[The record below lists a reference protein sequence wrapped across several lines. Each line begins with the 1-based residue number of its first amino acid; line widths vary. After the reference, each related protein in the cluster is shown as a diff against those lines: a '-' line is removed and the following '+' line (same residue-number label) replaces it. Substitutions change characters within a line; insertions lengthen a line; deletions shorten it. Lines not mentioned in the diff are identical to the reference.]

1 MRRFFLFILL
11 TILFT
16 WVPDELFSQVT
27 GVVVDA
33 KTRQPLE
40 VVNVYYEGKNVGEQT
55 DENGRFVIR
64 EEDEWNELTISTMG
78 YKTQVVKLK
87 PGQKKNLRIR
97 LQPDPRMINEVT
109 VSAKKTKYSRKNNPA
124 VELMRK
130 VIAAKKFNSLEAH
143 DYYFYTKYEKL
154 TFSVNEFSDKFF
166 EEGDFKQLAF
176 LKDHA
181 EVCEQTG
188 KTILPLTVDEVVSD
202 NFYRKHPET
211 KKQLIK
217 GEVSKGVN
225 ELFNTGEIITT
236 TLKDVFT
243 DVDIYENE
251 CRLLQY
257 PFKSPIAD
265 NAISFYRYYLMDTLF
280 VEGDKVVEV
289 GFTPNNQQDFGFSGS
304 VFVMLD
310 STWQVRR
317 VELNIPRRSDVNFV
331 ENMVIMQDYE
341 TLPSGERVVTVNDM
355 LIELKLM
362 KWVSKFQVQKTVRY
376 TDFSFEPIAPKIFK
390 RIKGTTFKD
399 PDANMKEDDF
409 WNQYRMV
416 ELTESESKMDTFIKR
431 IENIKGFKYFIFV
444 FKALVE
450 NFVET
455 SDSLATNKVD
465 IGPVNTMISQ
475 NNYDK
480 LRLRISA
487 LTTANLHEHIFAS
500 GYLAYG
506 TKYDNFY
513 GKANLTYSFNKK
525 AYLPRE
531 FPQNNLSVYY
541 MNDIT
546 TPFDKYIHTDKDNMF
561 LSIHASDV
569 NHLMHTREWGVT
581 YDKEWYSGMK
591 AMLSLT
597 STINKP
603 VEALF
608 YQRVATGPK
617 PDMPVNDKSYWVKD
631 IHSTELKVAFSY
643 EPGATYI
650 NTKQRRLKVNFDA
663 PIFYVSHTFGLNNV
677 FGGDYDYNLTE
688 ASIYKRF
695 WVGSWG
701 KIDTYVKGGIQWQVV
716 PFPFLIHPAANQSYI
731 VEDQTFSLISNYE
744 FLNDRYLSAM
754 FSWDLN
760 GKIFNRIPLL
770 KKLKWREYIGLNML
784 WGQLTDKNNPYKSGD
799 PKLFYFPGHFEND
812 GSYVASTHV
821 MDPKTPYFELVL
833 GVHNIFKLLHVEYVR
848 RLTYLNHPRTHRNGI
863 RFMVRMTF

>member
-1 MRRFFLFILL
+1 MRQHLISIISILL
-11 TILFT
+11 LTLIP
-16 WVPDELFSQVT
+16 VKVFSQVT
-27 GVVVDA
+27 GLVVDA
-33 KTRQPLE
+33 KTRQPLDN
-40 VVNVYYEGKNVGEQT
+40 VNVYYEGKNTGCQT

-64 EEDEWNELTISTMG
+64 EENTWNELTVSTMG
-78 YKTQVVKLK
+78 YKTQVVRLK
-87 PGQKKNLRIR
+87 PGQKNHLTIR
-97 LQPDPRMINEVT
+97 LQPDPRIINEVT
-109 VSAKKTKYSRKNNPA
+109 ISARRTRYSRKNNPA
-124 VELMRK
+124 VDLMRK
-130 VIAAKKFNSLEAH
+130 VIAAKKFNSLESH
-143 DYYFYTKYEKL
+143 EYYFFTKYEKM

-166 EEGDFKQLAF
+166 EEGDFKQLRF

-181 EVCEQTG
+181 EICEQTG

-202 NFYRKHPET
+202 NFFRKHPET

-217 GEVSKGVN
+217 GEMSKGVN

-243 DVDIYENE
+243 DVDIYQNE

-265 NAISFYRYYLMDTLF
+265 NAINFYRYYLMDTLYI
-280 VEGDKVVEV
+280 ENDKVVEV
-289 GFTPNNQQDFGFSGS
+289 GFTPNNPQDFGFSGS

-317 VELNIPRRSDVNFV
+317 VELNIPSRSDVNFV
-331 ENMVIMQDYE
+331 ENMVIMQNFE
-341 TLPSGERVVTVNDM
+341 TLPTGDRVVTINDM

-376 TDFSFEPIAPKIFK
+376 NDFSFEPIAQKVFK

-409 WNQYRMV
+409 WKEYRKV
-416 ELTESESKMDTFIKR
+416 ELTDSESKMDAFIKK
-431 IENIKGFKYFIFV
+431 IESIKGFKYFIFA

-465 IGPVNTMISQ
+465 IGPVNTIISQ

-487 LTTANLHEHIFAS
+487 LTTAHLHPHLFAN
-500 GYLAYG
+500 GYIAYG
-506 TKYDNFY
+506 TKYDHIY

-531 FPQNNLSVYY
+531 FPQNNLSAYY
-541 MNDIT
+541 MDDIT

-569 NHLMHTREWGVT
+569 NQLMHTREWGLS
-581 YDKEWYSGMK
+581 YDKEWYSGLK
-591 AMLSLT
+591 AMLSFT

-608 YQRVATGPK
+608 YQKAGTGPSVH
-617 PDMPVNDKSYWVKD
+617 MPVNDKKYWLRD
-631 IHSTELKVAFSY
+631 IHATELKLAFSF

-650 NTKQRRLKVNFDA
+650 NTKQRRRKINLDA
-663 PIFYVSHTFGLNNV
+663 PIFYVSHAFGLNNV
-677 FGGDYDYNLTE
+677 FGGDYEYNITE

-701 KIDTYVKGGIQWQVV
+701 KIDTYVKGGIQWNVV

-754 FSWDLN
+754 LSWDLN

-784 WGQLTDKNNPYKSGD
+784 WGELTDKNNPNKSGD
-799 PKLFYFPGHFEND
+799 HRLFFFPGHFMDN
-812 GSYVASTHV
+812 GNYVTRTHV
-821 MDPKTPYFELVL
+821 MDTSTPYLEMVL

-848 RLTYLNHPRTHRNGI
+848 RLTYLNNPQTHRNGI
-863 RFMVRMTF
+863 RFMIRMTF

>member
-1 MRRFFLFILL
+1 MQRIHFSFLF
-11 TILFT
+11 
-16 WVPDELFSQVT
+16 VLFSFLFSTEALAQVT
-27 GVVVDA
+27 GIVLDA
-33 KTRQPLE
+33 KTRKPLDY
-40 VVNVYYEGKNVGEQT
+40 VNVYYEGKNVGDQT
-55 DENGRFVIR
+55 DENGRFSIK
-64 EEDEWNELTISTMG
+64 EQDDWNELTVSTMG

-87 PGQKKNLRIR
+87 PGQKKNLKIR
-97 LQPDPRMINEVT
+97 LQPDPRLIDEVKI
-109 VSAKKTKYSRKNNPA
+109 SAKKTKYSRKNNPA

-130 VIAAKKFNSLEAH
+130 VIAQKKFNSLESH
-143 DYYFYTKYEKL
+143 DYYYYNKYEKM

-166 EEGDFKQLAF
+166 EEGDFKSLSF

-181 EVCEQTG
+181 EVCEKTG

-225 ELFNTGEIITT
+225 ELFNTGEIVTT

-265 NAISFYRYYLMDTLF
+265 NAISFYRYYLMDTLY

-310 STWQVRR
+310 STYQVRR
-317 VELNIPRRSDVNFV
+317 VELNIPSRSDVNFV
-331 ENMVIMQDYE
+331 ENMVIMQDFE
-341 TLPSGERVVTVNDM
+341 TLPQGERVMTVNDM

-362 KWVSKFQVQKTVRY
+362 KWVSKFQVQRTVRY
-376 TDFSFEPIAPKIFK
+376 NDFSFEPVSPKVFK
-390 RIKGTTFKD
+390 RIKGASFKD
-399 PDANMKEDDF
+399 PDASMKDDDF
-409 WNQYRMV
+409 WKQYRKV
-416 ELTESESKMDTFIKR
+416 ELTESESNMDGFIKR
-431 IENIKGFKYFIFV
+431 IENIKGFKYFIFA

-465 IGPVNTMISQ
+465 IGPINTMISQ
-475 NNYDK
+475 NNHDK

-487 LTTANLHEHIFAS
+487 LTTANLNPHLFAS

-506 TKYDNFY
+506 TKTDKFY
-513 GKANLTYSFNKK
+513 GKANVTYSFNKK
-525 AYLPRE
+525 SYLPRE
-531 FPQNNLSVYY
+531 FPQNNLSLYY
-541 MNDIT
+541 LNDII
-546 TPFDKYIHTDKDNMF
+546 TPFDKFINTDKDNMF
-561 LSIHASDV
+561 TSFHASTV
-569 NHLMHTREWGVT
+569 NHLIHTSEWGLT

-591 AMLSLT
+591 AMLTFT
-597 STINKP
+597 STYNKP

-608 YQRVATGPK
+608 YQRVGAGPITN
-617 PDMPVNDKSYWVKD
+617 MPVNDRTYWENG
-631 IHSTELKVAFSY
+631 IRSTELKVGFSF
-643 EPGATYI
+643 EPGATYV
-650 NTKQRRLKVNFDA
+650 NTKQRRLKVNLNA
-663 PIFYVSHTFGLNNV
+663 PVFTVSHSFGLNNV
-677 FGGDYDYNLTE
+677 LGGDYEYNFTE
-688 ASIYKRF
+688 ASLYKRF

-701 KIDTYVKGGIQWQVV
+701 KIDTYIKGGIQWNVV

-731 VEDQTFSLISNYE
+731 VEDQTFNLITNYE
-744 FLNDRYLSAM
+744 FLNDRYASAM
-754 FSWDLN
+754 LSWDLN

-770 KKLKWREYIGLNML
+770 KKLKWREYIGVNML
-784 WGQLTDKNNPYKSGD
+784 WGELTDKNNPFKSTD
-799 PKLFYFPGHFEND
+799 SSLFYFPGHFQPD
-812 GSYVASTHV
+812 GTYVTKTRV
-821 MDPKTPYFELVL
+821 MNPDTPYVEMVL
-833 GVHNIFKLLHVEYVR
+833 GVHNIFKLLHVQYVR
-848 RLTYLNHPRTHRNGI
+848 RLTYLDDPTTHKSGI